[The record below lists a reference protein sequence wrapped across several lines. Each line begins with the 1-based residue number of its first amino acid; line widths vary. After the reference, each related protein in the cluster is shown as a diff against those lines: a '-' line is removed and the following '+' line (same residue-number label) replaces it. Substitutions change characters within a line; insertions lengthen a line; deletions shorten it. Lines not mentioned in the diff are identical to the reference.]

1 MTRKLFVTTA
11 LPYAN
16 GPFHIGHIMEYIQ
29 ADVWV
34 RFQRML
40 GNTVHFVCAD
50 DAHGAPIMLKAEAE
64 GISPQDLVARITA
77 DRPRYLQG
85 FHIGF
90 DHWYSTDS
98 PENVALSQD
107 IYRRLRAAGLIYV
120 KAVEQ
125 FYDPVKSMFL
135 ADRYIKGECPN
146 CHAKDQYADA
156 CESCS
161 IVNSPSDLID
171 PYSTLSGAKPLLKTS
186 DHFFFRLSD
195 AKCVEFLSGWLD
207 TPGRLQPQVV
217 NKAREWIAGGGEDA
231 LDDWDISR
239 DAPYFG
245 IPIPDAPGKYFYVWL
260 DAPVGY
266 LAALQNYFDTGKA
279 RARGEHRTF
288 EQFLAAPD
296 TEQLHFIGK
305 DIIYFHT
312 LFWPAMLKFA
322 GLPYKVPDHVYAHGF
337 ITVSGEKMSKSR
349 GTGISP
355 LRYLEI
361 GMNPEWL
368 RYYISAKLN
377 SNVED
382 LDFNPD
388 DFIARVNSDLIGKYV
403 NIASRAAS
411 FITKHFE
418 GALQYG
424 GDTAPIAR
432 EAQEIA
438 LRVAEHYE
446 TRELGKAM
454 REIMAHAD
462 KINHDFDA
470 CQPWILA
477 KDAAQRARL
486 QAVCSRALQGFR
498 LLTILIAPVLPSLAE
513 RVARELFGLDR
524 AFAWSDVDVLPA
536 RVNAYRHL
544 MTRVDSKQ
552 LDALFETD
560 KEPAPAAAPAAAGAG
575 SARKASP
582 PSKVS
587 PPAGASDAAILAN
600 AAAVEGNVISIDEF
614 LRVDLRVAKVL
625 NAELVAG
632 ADKLLKLR
640 VDLGELGEREIFAGI
655 RAAYDHATLV
665 GRLIVVVA
673 NLEPRKMRFGTSEGM
688 MLAAGP
694 GGKDIFVLSPDSG
707 AMPGMRIK

>member
-29 ADVWV
+29 ADIWV

-40 GNTVHFVCAD
+40 GNVVHFVCAD

-64 GISPQDLVARITA
+64 GISPQELVARITA

-107 IYRRLRAAGLIYV
+107 IYRRLKAAGLIYV

-125 FYDPVKSMFL
+125 FYDPVKAMFL

-156 CESCS
+156 CEVCS
-161 IVNSPSDLID
+161 IVNSPTDLIN
-171 PYSTLSGAKPLLKTS
+171 PYSTLSGAKPLMKTS
-186 DHFFFRLSD
+186 DHYFFRLSD
-195 AKCVEFLSGWLD
+195 PKCVEFLSGWLD
-207 TPGRLQPQVV
+207 TPQRLQPQVV
-217 NKAREWIAGGGEDA
+217 NKAREWLLGCGDQA

-260 DAPVGY
+260 DAPIGY
-266 LAALQNYFDTGKA
+266 LASLQNYFDTGKA

-288 EQFLAAPD
+288 AQFLAAPD

-322 GLPYKVPDHVYAHGF
+322 GPPYKVPDHVYAHGF

-388 DFIARVNSDLIGKYV
+388 DFVARVNSDLIGKYV

-411 FITKHFE
+411 FITKHFG
-418 GALQYG
+418 GALEYN
-424 GDTAPIAR
+424 GDIALIAR
-432 EAQEIA
+432 EARDIA
-438 LRVAEHYE
+438 LRVAES
-446 TRELGKAM
+446 TTISM
-454 REIMAHAD
+454 RTSH
-462 KINHDFDA
+462 
-470 CQPWILA
+470 
-477 KDAAQRARL
+477 
-486 QAVCSRALQGFR
+486 GFSPR
-498 LLTILIAPVLPSLAE
+498 M
-513 RVARELFGLDR
+513 RR
-524 AFAWSDVDVLPA
+524 
-536 RVNAYRHL
+536 
-544 MTRVDSKQ
+544 
-552 LDALFETD
+552 
-560 KEPAPAAAPAAAGAG
+560 
-575 SARKASP
+575 SARSSRTSAP
-582 PSKVS
+582 
-587 PPAGASDAAILAN
+587 
-600 AAAVEGNVISIDEF
+600 
-614 LRVDLRVAKVL
+614 
-625 NAELVAG
+625 
-632 ADKLLKLR
+632 
-640 VDLGELGEREIFAGI
+640 
-655 RAAYDHATLV
+655 
-665 GRLIVVVA
+665 GRC
-673 NLEPRKMRFGTSEGM
+673 RGS
-688 MLAAGP
+688 
-694 GGKDIFVLSPDSG
+694 SC
-707 AMPGMRIK
+707 

>member
-1 MTRKLFVTTA
+1 MTRNLFVTTA

-29 ADVWV
+29 ADIWV

-40 GNTVHFVCAD
+40 GNVVHFVCAD

-64 GISPQDLVARITA
+64 GISPEALVARITA
-77 DRPRYLQG
+77 DRPQYLQG

-107 IYRRLRAAGLIYV
+107 IYRRLKAAGLIYV

-125 FYDPVKSMFL
+125 FYDPVKAMFL

-146 CHAKDQYADA
+146 CHAKAQYADA
-156 CESCS
+156 CEVCS
-161 IVNSPSDLID
+161 IVNSPADLIE

-195 AKCVEFLSGWLD
+195 PKCVQFLGGWLD
-207 TPGRLQPQVV
+207 TPDRLQPQVV
-217 NKAREWIAGGGEDA
+217 NKAREWLSGSGDEA

-260 DAPVGY
+260 DAPIGY
-266 LAALQNYFDTGKA
+266 LASLQNYFDTGKA
-279 RARGEHRTF
+279 RARGEHRSF
-288 EQFLAAPD
+288 AQFLAAPD

-322 GLPYKVPDHVYAHGF
+322 GSPYKVPDHVYAHGF

-355 LRYLEI
+355 LRYLSI

-377 SNVED
+377 SSVED

-388 DFIARVNSDLIGKYV
+388 DFVARVNSDLIGKYV
-403 NIASRAAS
+403 NIASRAAT
-411 FITKHFE
+411 FIMKYFDGVLE
-418 GALQYG
+418 YSGDAAL
-424 GDTAPIAR
+424 IAR
-432 EAQEIA
+432 EARDIS
-438 LRVAEHYE
+438 LRVAEQYE
-446 TRELGKAM
+446 TREFGKAM

-462 KINHDFDA
+462 RINHDFDA
-470 CQPWILA
+470 RQPWVLA
-477 KDAAQRARL
+477 KDTARRAEL
-486 QAVCSRALQGFR
+486 QDVCSRALQGFR
-498 LLTILIAPVLPSLAE
+498 LLSVLIAPVLPALAE
-513 RVARELFGLDR
+513 RVARDLFGLDR
-524 AFAWSDVDVLPA
+524 PFAWSDADVVPGRINPYQHLMA
-536 RVNAYRHL
+536 RV
-544 MTRVDSKQ
+544 DPKQ
-552 LDALFETD
+552 LDALFESD
-560 KEPAPAAAPAAAGAG
+560 KELAPAAPPAKVAAAPAKVAA
-575 SARKASP
+575 
-582 PSKVS
+582 
-587 PPAGASDAAILAN
+587 PPAVASDTATLAN
-600 AAAVEGNVISIDEF
+600 AAAVEGNLISIDEF

-632 ADKLLKLR
+632 ADKLLKL
-640 VDLGELGEREIFAGI
+640 VLDVGELGTRSVFAGI
-655 RAAYDHATLV
+655 RAAYKPESLV

-673 NLEPRKMRFGTSEGM
+673 NLEPRKMRFGISEGM

-707 AMPGMRIK
+707 ATPGMRIK